1 MPVYTVHLPSRRSR
15 DDNIPL
21 APPGAAVVSPRLVP
35 VTKAELVNAVFVPEG
50 FSRAAFWLGPFWLA
64 WHKLW
69 LELLVWLAVFFL
81 LASREVSFVSGWAI
95 FLIAVLLELL
105 LGLEANNL
113 RRARLRRNGYRLADV
128 AAGATLD
135 DAERSFFRRILETGA
150 APSESVTETAAVRAQ
165 PSPLP
170 LPSPSSPHGDVLGLF
185 PLPDDPR

>member
-1 MPVYTVHLPSRRSR
+1 MPVYTVHLPSRGLR
-15 DDNIPL
+15 DDKIPL
-21 APPGAAVVSPRLVP
+21 ALPGAAAASPQPNP
-35 VTKAELVNAVFVPEG
+35 VTKAELVEAVFVPEG

-69 LELLVWLAVFFL
+69 LELLAWVAVFLL
-81 LASREVSFVSGWAI
+81 LASGEARFVSGWAI
-95 FLIAVLLELL
+95 FWIAVLLELL

-113 RRARLRRNGYRLADV
+113 RRASLRRNGYRLADV

-135 DAERSFFRRILETGA
+135 DAERSFFRRILEPGA
-150 APSESVTETAAVRAQ
+150 APSELAATRVQ
-165 PSPLP
+165 SSPPP